1 MHHVFINKV
10 MGSRVL
16 IISNAN
22 ELVRVKPERVVYVKS
37 DGNYST
43 MVLHDKTEHI
53 FTMNLAHCQE
63 LIEQQMGKEAER
75 FIRIGKQLIVN
86 KDYIF
91 KVNVNKQQLIMSDM
105 ALNQAFTLQAS
116 KEALKQLKAY
126 MESKAGKEEK
136 L

>member
-1 MHHVFINKV
+1 

-16 IISNAN
+16 IISNTN
-22 ELVRVKPERVVYVKS
+22 ELVRVKPERVVYVES

-43 MVLHDKTEHI
+43 MVLHDKTEHV

-63 LIEQQMGKEAER
+63 LIEKQLGKEAET
-75 FIRIGKQLIVN
+75 FIRIGKQLIIN
-86 KDYIF
+86 RDYIF
-91 KVNVNKQQLIMSDM
+91 KINVNRQTLIMSDM
-105 ALNQAFTLQAS
+105 ALNQTFTLQAS

-126 MESKAGKEEK
+126 METKAGKEVR

>member
-1 MHHVFINKV
+1 MFVGNK
-10 MGSRVL
+10 VL
-16 IISNAN
+16 IISNTN
-22 ELVRVKPERVVYVKS
+22 ELVRVKPERVVYVES

-43 MVLHDKTEHI
+43 MVLHDKTEHV

-63 LIEQQMGKEAER
+63 LIEKQLGKEAET
-75 FIRIGKQLIVN
+75 FIRIGKQLIIN
-86 KDYIF
+86 RDYIF
-91 KVNVNKQQLIMSDM
+91 KINVNKQTLMMSDM

-126 MESKAGKEEK
+126 METKAGKEAR